1 MKRKI
6 LNPYNKIP
14 QHECFACSDHNS
26 IGLKLKFYEED
37 EYVKANWKPLYVD
50 QESVCIQAKIIDFK
64 RSIAKL
70 KIEIID
76 SNGIVCS

>member
-14 QHECFACSDHNS
+14 QHECFACSDHNP

-37 EYVKANWKPLYVD
+37 EYVKANWKPL
-50 QESVCIQAKIIDFK
+50 
-64 RSIAKL
+64 
-70 KIEIID
+70 
-76 SNGIVCS
+76 